1 MISIEQLQPDLV
13 FKLQSEAVFA
23 PIVIFKEREERTS
36 SQIDERLANVTGDS
50 RQGQQ
55 KLPGASITVKM
66 PSLGSFNPNAPGP
79 LSEISVTIVVKENPK
94 INIEAPGGTGIS
106 AEQWVQNV
114 LQAIHGFFMEGTSE
128 VLYAVSVAPNKEFE
142 YLNLLAYNVVVR
154 ATYPMDFPARCPMP
168 SENVVGQT
176 VTLTPGVCPGV
187 VPPASPVIYYTTD
200 GSFPGS
206 GNPTALIYTVPFTVP
221 NPTIVRWSEYA
232 ANYQGSAVGRGTVP
246 ASSTLM

>member
-1 MISIEQLQPDLV
+1 
-13 FKLQSEAVFA
+13 
-23 PIVIFKEREERTS
+23 
-36 SQIDERLANVTGDS
+36 
-50 RQGQQ
+50 
-55 KLPGASITVKM
+55 
-66 PSLGSFNPNAPGP
+66 
-79 LSEISVTIVVKENPK
+79 
-94 INIEAPGGTGIS
+94 
-106 AEQWVQNV
+106 
-114 LQAIHGFFMEGTSE
+114 MEGTSE

-206 GNPTALIYTVPFTVP
+206 VHRPESNHCPMVRICRQLPRKRGGAWYSSS
-221 NPTIVRWSEYA
+221 IVNFNVRIKI
-232 ANYQGSAVGRGTVP
+232 
-246 ASSTLM
+246 